1 MRALPKA
8 ATWKRTGRDSNPR
21 LFDRERS
28 TVKPHRPLF
37 FVTVDKSV
45 TVLTARKHGYIM
57 QIHFVHHAGNIANV
71 AGSLNTSDGL
81 AVLGVFAE
89 VTLLC
94 FV

>member
-1 MRALPKA
+1 M
-8 ATWKRTGRDSNPR
+8 
-21 LFDRERS
+21 
-28 TVKPHRPLF
+28 
-37 FVTVDKSV
+37 
-45 TVLTARKHGYIM
+45 TVLTARKHGDIV